1 MPYFNFE
8 EKKIFYKETG
18 CGEPIVLLHGD
29 TASGRMFEPLLPLYQ
44 EHFRVILIDFLGN
57 GRSDRLKEFPADLW
71 IWQAGQVIALI
82 EHLNIRNVN
91 LLGTSGGAWAAV
103 NAALMRPDLIHK
115 VIADSFDG
123 RTLALDFAK
132 NLLEERTYAKQD
144 TFANQFYKWCQG
156 DDWEVVV
163 DLNTTA
169 LIQCA
174 ERKLPLFV
182 KELQELKVPILFTGS
197 KEDTMCRKN
206 MQQEYR
212 DMQELVSD
220 GSIYMFPQGEHPAMV
235 SNAERFADLVI
246 NFTGGFFIQRG
257 V

>member
-8 EKKIFYKETG
+8 GKKIFYKETG
-18 CGEPIVLLHGD
+18 CGEPFVFLHGD

-44 EHFRVILIDFLGN
+44 EYFRVILIDFLGN

-103 NAALMRPDLIHK
+103 NAALARPDLIHK

-123 RTLALDFAK
+123 RTLAPDFAE

-144 TFANQFYKWCQG
+144 TFANQL
-156 DDWEVVV
+156 VS
-163 DLNTTA
+163 
-169 LIQCA
+169 
-174 ERKLPLFV
+174 
-182 KELQELKVPILFTGS
+182 ILFTGS

-220 GSIYMFPQGEHPAMV
+220 GSIYMFSGGEHPAMV
-235 SNAERFADLVI
+235 SNAERFAELVI
-246 NFTGGFFIQRG
+246 NFIG
-257 V
+257 

>member
-8 EKKIFYKETG
+8 GKKIFYKETG
-18 CGEPIVLLHGD
+18 CGEPFVLLHGD

-44 EHFRVILIDFLGN
+44 EYFRVILIDFLGN

-82 EHLNIRNVN
+82 EHMNIRNVN

-103 NAALMRPDLIHK
+103 NAALARPDLIHK

-123 RTLALDFAK
+123 RTLAPDFAE
-132 NLLEERTYAKQD
+132 NLWEERTYAKQD
-144 TFANQFYKWCQG
+144 TFANQL
-156 DDWEVVV
+156 VS
-163 DLNTTA
+163 
-169 LIQCA
+169 
-174 ERKLPLFV
+174 
-182 KELQELKVPILFTGS
+182 ILFTGS

-212 DMQELVSD
+212 DLQSWL
-220 GSIYMFPQGEHPAMV
+220 
-235 SNAERFADLVI
+235 
-246 NFTGGFFIQRG
+246 
-257 V
+257 

>member
-8 EKKIFYKETG
+8 GKKIFYKETG
-18 CGEPIVLLHGD
+18 CGEPLILLHGD

-91 LLGTSGGAWAAV
+91 LLGTSGGAWVAV
-103 NAALMRPDLIHK
+103 NAALVRPDLIHK

-123 RTLALDFAK
+123 RTLAPDFAK

-144 TFANQFYKWCQG
+144 TFANQL
-156 DDWEVVV
+156 VS
-163 DLNTTA
+163 
-169 LIQCA
+169 
-174 ERKLPLFV
+174 
-182 KELQELKVPILFTGS
+182 ILFTGS

-220 GSIYMFPQGEHPAMV
+220 GSIYMFSGGEHPAMV
-235 SNAERFADLVI
+235 SNAERFAELVI
-246 NFTGGFFIQRG
+246 NFIG
-257 V
+257 